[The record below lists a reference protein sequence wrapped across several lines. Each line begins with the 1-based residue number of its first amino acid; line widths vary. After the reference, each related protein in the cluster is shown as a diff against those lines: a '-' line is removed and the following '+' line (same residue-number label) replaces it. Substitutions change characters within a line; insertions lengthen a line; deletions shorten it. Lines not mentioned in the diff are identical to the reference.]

1 MRELVLNHFE
11 SLPDIPIRFRLIVNL
26 AFTALTIALFGV
38 PPAETRAEGPKI
50 QIVTVK
56 QPSQIEQLAA
66 REMAVQLTKLFD
78 AQVSI
83 VDGAR
88 DSEELVI
95 VLASQPALKG
105 FSNLKLELPKL
116 DDQDHAIKSAQLG
129 NKSALV
135 VTGGSPRSTL
145 WAAYELGWRYG
156 VRYFLFGDLYPA
168 DAGAFSTQGH
178 DVLLRPAVA
187 KRTWHAL
194 FPSPAGPES
203 WGLEEHQKVLGQLA
217 KLKYTNAIIR
227 ASDLKGGELVS
238 GPGYSVSGDTVGR
251 AAFGGAKVFG
261 NPDLRPAQSHA
272 DRMNALEK
280 LATSLVTEAQRFG
293 ISTDVDKKTAE
304 RIKQSDSWRLLGNSV
319 LPVTR
324 LDAFSER
331 LRSHGAGEELVLSIG
346 NPGDAAP
353 EVIFLSRFAFQ
364 PTLDVA
370 AHEAALVDPV
380 SGVGVA
386 ERVTKGLKLGELAA
400 NLLIKNDPTLG
411 SLNRD
416 TISRAHASQEPV
428 PAWWGEVRDHYLNAM
443 NEMYRANTR
452 AREGGR
458 KYTLY
463 FARRF
468 EFGYEYMN
476 ALEAVRKSGLAKQA
490 KKKDEQ
496 VAELEKALDSITG
509 AGNAL
514 AAVASSNSD
523 LGAIALMNEYVY
535 RPVQKLMEQ
544 ADAE

>member
-1 MRELVLNHFE
+1 MGEQVLNYSR
-11 SLPDIPIRFRLIVNL
+11 SLPDRPTEFRLL
-26 AFTALTIALFGV
+26 ASLALTALTLTQFGV
-38 PPAETRAEGPKI
+38 TPAETWAEGPKI
-50 QIVTVK
+50 QVVTAK

-66 REMAVQLTKLFD
+66 REMAAQLTKLFD
-78 AQVSI
+78 AQVSV
-83 VDGAR
+83 VDGVR

-105 FSNLKLELPKL
+105 FSNLKLKLPKL
-116 DDQDHAIKSAQLG
+116 DDQDHAIKSGQLG

-203 WGLEEHQKVLGQLA
+203 WGFDEHQKVLGQLA

-251 AAFGGAKVFG
+251 SAFGGAKVFF
-261 NPDLRPAQSHA
+261 NPDLQLSQSPA

-280 LATSLVTEAQRFG
+280 LATSLITEAQRFG
-293 ISTDVDKKTAE
+293 ISTDVDQKTADQ
-304 RIKQSDSWRLLGNSV
+304 IKQSDNWRLPGNSV

-324 LDAFSER
+324 LGAFSER
-331 LRSHGAGEELVLSIG
+331 LRSRGAGEELVLSIG

-370 AHEAALVDPV
+370 AHEAALLDPV

-400 NLLIKNDPTLG
+400 NLLIKNDSTLG
-411 SLNRD
+411 SLNQG
-416 TISRAHASQEPV
+416 TISRVHASQEPV

-490 KKKDEQ
+490 KRKDEQ

-514 AAVASSNSD
+514 AAVASSSSD
-523 LGAIALMNEYVY
+523 QGAIALLNEYVY
-535 RPVQKLMEQ
+535 RPVQKLLEQ

>member
-1 MRELVLNHFE
+1 MGKQVLNH
-11 SLPDIPIRFRLIVNL
+11 SKLLPDRPTGFRLLTFFAIA
-26 AFTALTIALFGV
+26 AFTVTLFGV
-38 PPAETRAEGPKI
+38 PFEEARADGPKI
-50 QIVTVK
+50 QIVTAK
-56 QPSQIEQLAA
+56 QPSQMEQLAA
-66 REMAVQLTKLFD
+66 REMAAQLSKLFD
-78 AQVSI
+78 ARVAV
-83 VDGAR
+83 VDGVR
-88 DSEELVI
+88 DSEELLI
-95 VLASQPALKG
+95 VLASQSSLKN
-105 FSNLKLELPKL
+105 FPNLKLDLPKL

-168 DAGAFSTQGH
+168 DAGTFSTQRH
-178 DVLLRPAVA
+178 DVLLRPTVA
-187 KRTWHAL
+187 KRTWHAM
-194 FPSPAGPES
+194 FPSAAGPES
-203 WGLEEHQKVLGQLA
+203 WGIEEHRKVLGQLA

-227 ASDLKGGELVS
+227 ASDVKGGELVV
-238 GPGYSVSGDTVGR
+238 GPGLSVSGDTVGR
-251 AAFGGAKVFG
+251 SAFGGAKVFG
-261 NPDLRPAQSHA
+261 NPDLRLAQSPVE
-272 DRMNALEK
+272 RTNALEK
-280 LATSLVTEAQRFG
+280 MAASLITEAHRFG
-293 ISTDVDKKTAE
+293 ISTEEDQKTEDGIKK
-304 RIKQSDSWRLLGNSV
+304 SDGWRLPGNSV

-324 LDAFSER
+324 LGAFSER
-331 LRSHGAGEELVLSIG
+331 LRSHRAEENLILSIG

-353 EVIFLSRFAFQ
+353 EVIYLSRFAFQ

-370 AHEAALVDPV
+370 AHEAALLDPV

-411 SLNRD
+411 SLNQG
-416 TISRAHASQEPV
+416 TISRVHASQEPV

-490 KKKDEQ
+490 KRKDEQ

-514 AAVASSNSD
+514 AAVASSSSD
-523 LGAIALMNEYVY
+523 QGAIALLNEYVY
-535 RPVQKLMEQ
+535 RPVQKLLEQ

>member
-1 MRELVLNHFE
+1 MGKQVLNR
-11 SLPDIPIRFRLIVNL
+11 SKLLPDRPNGFRLL
-26 AFTALTIALFGV
+26 TFFALAAFTVTLFGV
-38 PPAETRAEGPKI
+38 PFEEARADGPKI
-50 QIVTVK
+50 QIVTAK
-56 QPSQIEQLAA
+56 QPPQIEQLAA
-66 REMAVQLTKLFD
+66 HEMAAQLTKLFD
-78 AQVSI
+78 ARVSI

-105 FSNLKLELPKL
+105 FSNLKLELPSL
-116 DDQDHAIKSAQLG
+116 NDQDHAIKSGQLG
-129 NKSALV
+129 NKSALI

-178 DVLLRPAVA
+178 DLLLRPAVA
-187 KRTWHAL
+187 KRTWYAL

-203 WGLEEHQKVLGQLA
+203 WGLEEHRKVLGQLA
-217 KLKYTNAIIR
+217 KLKYTSAIIR

-251 AAFGGAKVFG
+251 SAFGGAKVFG
-261 NPDLRPAQSHA
+261 NPDLRTAQSPA

-280 LATSLVTEAQRFG
+280 MAASLITEAHRFG
-293 ISTDVDKKTAE
+293 ISTKMDKKTAE
-304 RIKQSDSWRLLGNSV
+304 QIKQSDNWRLPGNSV

-324 LDAFSER
+324 LGAFSER
-331 LRSHGAGEELVLSIG
+331 LRSHRADENLILSIG

-370 AHEAALVDPV
+370 VHEAALLDPV
-380 SGVGVA
+380 SGEGVA
-386 ERVTKGLKLGELAA
+386 ERVIKGLKLAELAT
-400 NLLIKNDPTLG
+400 NVLMKNDPTLG

-416 TISRAHASQEPV
+416 TISRAYASQEPV

-468 EFGYEYMN
+468 EFGFEFMN
-476 ALEAVRKSGLAKQA
+476 AMEAVRKSGLAKQA

-509 AGNAL
+509 ASDAL

-535 RPVQKLMEQ
+535 RPVQKLLEQ